1 MVLFEEKSGSDMEV
15 RTPSASVAVGRK
27 RVEESELRDP
37 PHVVLCIRPFNSP
50 NKQTVSD
57 PT

>member
-1 MVLFEEKSGSDMEV
+1 MVLFEEKSESDMEV

-37 PHVVLCIRPFNSP
+37 PHVVLSAHLNPQINRI
-50 NKQTVSD
+50 
-57 PT
+57 